1 MISIIIS
8 SYQDKFYSALE
19 KNIKDSKK
27 QLAKE
32 GSKII
37 DSENKEHIYT
47 AKDGNK
53 NKLREE
59 DIANIISAYESFEDK
74 EKYAK
79 VVDIEDIRKND
90 YNLNITRYVDTSEE
104 EEEIDIEEVLGR
116 ISEREQELADSK
128 EKINGFLEK
137 LGFEKV

>member
-1 MISIIIS
+1 M
-8 SYQDKFYSALE
+8 D
-19 KNIKDSKK
+19 
-27 QLAKE
+27 
-32 GSKII
+32 
-37 DSENKEHIYT
+37 T
-47 AKDGNK
+47 
-53 NKLREE
+53 
-59 DIANIISAYESFEDK
+59 
-74 EKYAK
+74 
-79 VVDIEDIRKND
+79 EDIRKND

>member
-1 MISIIIS
+1 MQQNLESIV
-8 SYQDKFYSALE
+8 K
-19 KNIKDSKK
+19 
-27 QLAKE
+27 
-32 GSKII
+32 
-37 DSENKEHIYT
+37 
-47 AKDGNK
+47 
-53 NKLREE
+53 
-59 DIANIISAYESFEDK
+59 AYEAFEYK

-79 VVDIEDIRKND
+79 VVGIEDIRKND
-90 YNLNITRYVDTSEE
+90 YNLNITRYVDTSED